1 MQQPSRIE
9 QARRR
14 VATTRLIA
22 GTGSVV
28 AFAALA
34 LVARAAHPGT
44 HKAAS
49 TKAVSTRTASATAST
64 SDDSQDQ
71 SDSFFGHGA
80 ISSSSS
86 SGTSSAQATS
96 SGS

>member
-1 MQQPSRIE
+1 MRQPSRIE

-14 VATTRLIA
+14 LATTRLVVGA
-22 GTGSVV
+22 GSVV

-44 HKAAS
+44 SKAAATS
-49 TKAVSTRTASATAST
+49 GAATRAAR
-64 SDDSQDQ
+64 SDDGRRNQFDP
-71 SDSFFGHGA
+71 FFGNGS
-80 ISSSSS
+80 ISSSSPGDDGS
-86 SGTSSAQATS
+86 SRTPS